1 MQPTV
6 VDTLC
11 KACAYGDFD
20 KLRQFAEADPS
31 SVNKPDENGYYPLQ
45 WAALNNRVP
54 ESTYLLQ
61 HGGNVNAIDH
71 TGQTA
76 LHWAAVRGSLPVI
89 EALLRHGADWELRD
103 NRGYTVAH
111 VAAQYGQTAV
121 LYHLALRWNADVDV
135 PDNDGR
141 TSLHWAAY
149 KGFHDT
155 IRLLLVL
162 DARYTL
168 PDKEGCTP
176 LHWAAIK
183 GNGEA
188 CTVLLQGGSACVLSY
203 TDVTGSTPA
212 QLAIDKG
219 HRYLGLYL
227 AEYKSKHEPG
237 GGATGGLFGKHG
249 RLSWLTAT
257 QLCPFIWGLIIGLVF
272 MFLYKVMEPSMGPVL
287 QFWGW
292 SVVVSSSLALV
303 LLYRVT
309 TSDPGYI
316 PTGWET
322 YSKRDNGG
330 GGGSGNGSL
339 GNLGADVQAPLV
351 STAASSS
358 SAAVQRSIATA
369 GNGGGGGVSGSCG
382 TSHDVK
388 YGNVKMLDSPA
399 LWAGNWQQLCVTCRI
414 VRPLRAKHCSV
425 TNRCIEV
432 FDHFCPWVGNAI
444 GKGNRHLFLAF
455 LWVALYAMVVSA
467 VVGIIQINRHVKATY
482 WRPDSLVWMILFE
495 VMDVFV
501 GLSVAALA
509 IAQASQVSRNVTTNE
524 LANWHRYRYLQGP
537 DGATFVN
544 PFSRG
549 CVQNCKEACSP
560 AMVPMAPVFLSR
572 DKQHST
578 TAVCGKG
585 GCRSCHA

>member
-1 MQPTV
+1 MQPAV

-20 KLRQFAEADPS
+20 KLRQFVEADPS
-31 SVNKPDENGYYPLQ
+31 SINKPDENGYYPLQ

-61 HGGNVNAIDH
+61 RGTHVNATDH

-89 EALLRHGADWELRD
+89 EALLRHNADWELRD

-121 LYHLALRWNADVDV
+121 LYHLALRWNADVDA

-141 TSLHWAAY
+141 TPLHWAAY

-162 DARYTL
+162 DSRFTL
-168 PDKEGCTP
+168 ADKEGCTP

-188 CTVLLQGGSACVLSY
+188 CTVLLQGGSACVLTY

-237 GGATGGLFGKHG
+237 AGAGATGGWFGKHG
-249 RLSWLTAT
+249 RMSWLTAT
-257 QLCPFIWGLIIGLVF
+257 QLCPFIWGLIIGLVSLF
-272 MFLYKVMEPSMGPVL
+272 MYKVMDPSMGPAL
-287 QFWGW
+287 RFWGW
-292 SVVVSSSLALV
+292 SVAVSASLALV

-330 GGGSGNGSL
+330 SSSGGGAG
-339 GNLGADVQAPLV
+339 GNLDEEVQAPLV
-351 STAASSS
+351 GGAAASSG
-358 SAAVQRSIATA
+358 AAVQRSVAA
-369 GNGGGGGVSGSCG
+369 SAAAAGGNGGGGGVSGG
-382 TSHDVK
+382 RDAK
-388 YGNVKMLDSPA
+388 YGHAKALDSPA

-455 LWVALYAMVVSA
+455 LWVALYAMVASA
-467 VVGIIQINRHVKATY
+467 VVGVIQINRHVNSQL
-482 WRPDSLVWMILFE
+482 WRPDSLVWMVVFE
-495 VMDVFV
+495 VVDVFV
-501 GLSVAALA
+501 GLSQAAA
-509 IAQASQVSRNVTTNE
+509 A
-524 LANWHRYRYLQGP
+524 G
-537 DGATFVN
+537 
-544 PFSRG
+544 
-549 CVQNCKEACSP
+549 
-560 AMVPMAPVFLSR
+560 
-572 DKQHST
+572 
-578 TAVCGKG
+578 CGKG